1 MREIRLV
8 GVGSVDSEA
17 LGFLE
22 LALTD
27 SLDVPCSVLRE
38 RLDAEFAFDSR
49 RGQYY
54 STEIL
59 ARLVAESAAHPECKL
74 LGVTS
79 GDLFIPILTFVFGEA
94 QVGGVAALLSTNRL
108 RQSFYGLPED
118 HDLYLNRL
126 EKEALHEL
134 GHTFSLV
141 HCREIDCVMHFSNSV
156 DEVDLKSR
164 FFCREC
170 RRLAHPQI
178 PDREPSEW
186 NGR

>member
-1 MREIRLV
+1 MKEIRLV
-8 GVGSVDSEA
+8 GVGPVEPDA

-22 LALTD
+22 LALGD
-27 SLDVPCSVLRE
+27 ALDVPCRTDSLRLE
-38 RLDAEFAFDSR
+38 IDFAYDPS
-49 RGQYY
+49 RGQFH

-59 ARLVAESAAHPECKL
+59 ARLAALAGSFPQAKL

-79 GDLFIPILTFVFGEA
+79 ADLFIPVLTFVFGEA
-94 QVGGVAALLSTNRL
+94 LVGGPAAVLSTHRL

-118 HDLYLNRL
+118 NALLLNRL

-134 GHTFSLV
+134 GHTFGLL
-141 HCREIDCVMHFSNSV
+141 HCRAVDCVMHFSNSV

-164 FFCREC
+164 YFCAAC
-170 RRLAHPQI
+170 RRLAHPLV
-178 PDREPSEW
+178 PDREPPAW

>member
-1 MREIRLV
+1 MKEIRLV
-8 GVGSVDSEA
+8 GVGAVEPEA

-22 LALTD
+22 LALAD
-27 SLDVPCSVLRE
+27 ALEVPCLALGE
-38 RLDAEFAFDSR
+38 RLDAGFAYDAK

-59 ARLVAESAAHPECKL
+59 ARLAALSGAFPGSKV
-74 LGVTS
+74 LGVTAV
-79 GDLFIPILTFVFGEA
+79 DLFIPILTFVFGEA
-94 QVGGVAALLSTNRL
+94 QVGGAAALLSSNRL

-141 HCREIDCVMHFSNSV
+141 HCRSIECVMRFSNSV

-164 FFCREC
+164 FFCAEC
-170 RRLAHPQI
+170 RRLAQPLI
-178 PDREPSEW
+178 PDREPPAW